1 MTTDVRLR
9 MEAGMP
15 FAAETGSGF
24 KIALDSPVAEEA
36 ASAASPMEVQ
46 LVALGGCTA
55 MDVISVLRKMR
66 QDVSAYDVALVGDR
80 ATEHPRVYTTIT
92 MTHTLRGTGIAEA
105 SVRRAIELS
114 MTKYCPVF
122 GMLYPKVD
130 IQERY
135 EIFDEGSG
143 VATVGE
149 VVLPGAE
156 AGTGQG
162 L

>member
-9 MEAGMP
+9 MEAGLR

-24 KIALDSPVAEEA
+24 KIAIDSPVGEEA

-66 QDVSAYDVALVGDR
+66 QDVSAYDVALAGER
-80 ATEHPRVYTTIT
+80 ATEHPRVYTSIL
-92 MTHTLRGTGIAEA
+92 MTHTVRGTGIAEA

-130 IQERY
+130 IRERY
-135 EIFDEGSG
+135 EIVDDATQA
-143 VATVGE
+143 ATVGE
-149 VVLPGAE
+149 VALPGTE
-156 AGTGQG
+156 AGTGQS

>member
-9 MEAGMP
+9 MESGLR

-24 KIALDSPVAEEA
+24 AIAMDSSLGDEPV
-36 ASAASPMEVQ
+36 SAASPMEVQ

-66 QDVSAYDVALVGDR
+66 QEVSAYGVALSGER
-80 ATEHPRVYTTIT
+80 ATEHPRVYTSIL
-92 MTHTLRGTGIAEA
+92 MTHTVRGTGIAEA

-130 IQERY
+130 IRERY
-135 EIFDEGSG
+135 EIIEGS
-143 VATVGE
+143 TM
-149 VVLPGAE
+149 
-156 AGTGQG
+156 
-162 L
+162 